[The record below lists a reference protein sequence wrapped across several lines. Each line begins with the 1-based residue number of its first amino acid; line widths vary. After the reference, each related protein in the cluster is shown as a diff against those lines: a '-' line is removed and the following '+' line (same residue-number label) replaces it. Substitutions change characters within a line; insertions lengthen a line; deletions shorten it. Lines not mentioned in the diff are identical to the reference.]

1 MIIVQDLH
9 NALCTASELGDYFS
23 ANELEDHIVQG
34 TWKII
39 IFFFLPNNNSA
50 RFALCTASEFWMMII

>member
-9 NALCTASELGDYFS
+9 NAPCTASELGDDFS

-39 IFFFLPNNNSA
+39 IVFFLPNNK
-50 RFALCTASEFWMMII
+50 T

>member
-23 ANELEDHIVQG
+23 ANELEDHVVQG

-39 IFFFLPNNNSA
+39 IVFFYPIIIVQGLHY
-50 RFALCTASEFWMMII
+50 ALQVSFG

>member
-9 NALCTASELGDYFS
+9 NAPCTASELGDYLS

-39 IFFFLPNNNSA
+39 IVFFLPNNNSA

>member
-1 MIIVQDLH
+1 MSWKVIIVQDLH

-39 IFFFLPNNNSA
+39 KKMLENRPED
-50 RFALCTASEFWMMII
+50 ALGTLVKLVRC